1 MKKIKVFML
10 LLAIF
15 TISMG
20 ISVFAGENRASLSV
34 AAKTNNS
41 AAAQGD
47 RVIISAAAQGGSGTY
62 TYSYLIHNID
72 TNEWFRLTPNFSSNA
87 NYSWTAGKAGN
98 REFFVEVKDS
108 TGKIVRSSA
117 VKVKVGNKPLSIMA
131 KANLSTAA
139 KGEKVTISGTA
150 QGGSGSYT
158 YSYLIHNTDTNEWF
172 RLTSSFTNSN
182 SYTWT
187 AGAAG
192 NREFFVEAKD
202 KSGKIV
208 RSNAVKVKVNDKPLT
223 IIGKVSKNV
232 VKKGEK
238 VEISGTAQGG
248 SGSYTYSYLI
258 HNTDINEWFRFTPN
272 FVSNSSYTW
281 TAGAAGNREF
291 FVEAKD
297 KSGKIVRSDAIK
309 IKVNPA
315 SEIIYTAVTD
325 LDIKFFK
332 NSISFNNHTL
342 SARVGDDTTLLAE
355 ISPENATNKHVIW
368 SSSNPD
374 IVSIDNMG
382 RVTMKAV
389 GQAVITA
396 KAEDGGKTAS
406 LTFKVTPAIIPV
418 TGVSISNKKELAL
431 DFNDVSN
438 KTYQCNVSVTPSN
451 ATNKIVSWS
460 SSDPKVAT
468 VDSNGKITAIARGIA
483 VITAKTSDGAKTDTI
498 KVYVYKTNAVILNDW
513 KGADRYLKLRL
524 ASKQNL
530 VLDVY
535 DGKTYNGAKVQ
546 LWGSNESSAQFWQ
559 FHDYSSA
566 HGGIAIVPKCNNGS
580 YILDVNRGG
589 NNYTD
594 PFQENNAIDL
604 WSLGADDA
612 ASMWELVR
620 LWDDTY
626 IIRLKNTWWSV
637 GATSVVE
644 GAGLGL
650 RKLDVFDL
658 NQRWVIDPVT
668 ITNSDNTDSLADKL
682 NRLRNVSPYR
692 DGDTWDGCFS
702 NAWQCHGWAL
712 MTGNEISGT
721 DPRNWSV
728 SYTLEGVKTGDIIR
742 YGGNVGHTIVVVSV
756 SGDVITYVDCNGNG
770 GANTVKWDSKI
781 SKSAQSIFGYS
792 FSYRMVAP

>member
-644 GAGLGL
+644 G
-650 RKLDVFDL
+650 R
-658 NQRWVIDPVT
+658 
-668 ITNSDNTDSLADKL
+668 S
-682 NRLRNVSPYR
+682 
-692 DGDTWDGCFS
+692 
-702 NAWQCHGWAL
+702 
-712 MTGNEISGT
+712 E
-721 DPRNWSV
+721 
-728 SYTLEGVKTGDIIR
+728 E
-742 YGGNVGHTIVVVSV
+742 HTSEL
-756 SGDVITYVDCNGNG
+756 
-770 GANTVKWDSKI
+770 
-781 SKSAQSIFGYS
+781 QSH
-792 FSYRMVAP
+792 